1 MSTVS
6 TRESRKAIHS
16 AADGKDIGPKEL
28 KGFQMPSQLA
38 RKKPA
43 LIALCIALAM
53 VGGLLTYFG
62 MSGNGQVSVLVMKTD
77 LARGAVIG
85 AGDLTTI
92 EVVEKSAG
100 ESIPADRSA
109 TVIGQKALVDLPE
122 GSLVTAKNMGE
133 SLGVQSG
140 SSVVGVGLASSQAP
154 SRPLRAGDHVRII
167 RTPTQGATT
176 DQNIPPISGVVDS
189 TSLDDVKGLVIVDV
203 VVSTDDA
210 PKVVAWSASGNAGL
224 ILDPLTEAGK

>member
-6 TRESRKAIHS
+6 TRESRKSSRS
-16 AADGKDIGPKEL
+16 AAESGGSQPKEI

-62 MSGNGQVSVLVMKTD
+62 MSGNGQVSVLVVKTD

-100 ESIPADRSA
+100 ESISADRSA

-122 GSLVTAKNMGE
+122 GSLVTSKNMGE

-154 SRPLRAGDHVRII
+154 SRPLQAGDHVRII
-167 RTPTQGATT
+167 RTPTQGATADLNT
-176 DQNIPPISGVVDS
+176 PPISGVVDS

>member
-6 TRESRKAIHS
+6 TRELHEANRST
-16 AADGKDIGPKEL
+16 ADGGDSRPKEL
-28 KGFQMPSQLA
+28 KGFQKPSQLA

-43 LIALCIALAM
+43 LIALCVALAM

-62 MSGNGQVSVLVMKTD
+62 MSGNGQVSVLVVKTD
-77 LARGAVIG
+77 LTRGAVIG

-100 ESIPADRSA
+100 EYIPADRSA
-109 TVIGQKALVDLPE
+109 AVIGQKALVDLPE
-122 GSLVTAKNMGE
+122 GSLVTSKNMGE
-133 SLGVQSG
+133 SLGIPFG
-140 SSVVGVGLASSQAP
+140 RSVVGVGLASSQAP
-154 SRPLRAGDHVRII
+154 SRPLHAGDHVRII
-167 RTPTQGATT
+167 RTPTQGATADLNT
-176 DQNIPPISGVVDS
+176 PPISGLVDS
-189 TSLDDVKGLVIVDV
+189 TTLDDVKGLVIVDV